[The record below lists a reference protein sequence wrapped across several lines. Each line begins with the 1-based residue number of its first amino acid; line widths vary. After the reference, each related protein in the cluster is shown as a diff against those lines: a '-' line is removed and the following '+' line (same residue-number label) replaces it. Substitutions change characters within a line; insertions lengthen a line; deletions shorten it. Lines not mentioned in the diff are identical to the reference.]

1 MPIGNCDSRATDCTS
16 RLVTAALNCCQNV
29 SLASW
34 ASGNKVIRQIVLKR
48 RLVMRTSRYSL
59 IFCLLL
65 LSTVAI
71 GLSLSHARSLA
82 ASSAQSFTVEQIKS
96 YPFPNELTTA
106 KTGARIAWAFN
117 ERGARNVW
125 VADAPDFKP
134 RKLTNYNTD
143 DGQELTSLAI
153 SSDGKFVVYVRGGD
167 HGANWD
173 ISSGV
178 DPASSPAQTR
188 VQLWSVPFAGGEPK
202 LLSDGDEPAISPKSD
217 RVVFVKEHAIWS
229 VPIDGSSPAKRL
241 FYARGEA
248 DSMEY
253 SPDGSRLAFVSG
265 RGDHS
270 FIGVYTNDATPILYL
285 SPSTARDSRPRWSEA
300 GGRW

>member
-1 MPIGNCDSRATDCTS
+1 MPMGNCDSRATASTS
-16 RLVTAALNCCQNV
+16 RFVTADLNCCQNV

-34 ASGNKVIRQIVLKR
+34 ASGNTPTRQIMLKR
-48 RLVMRTSRYSL
+48 RLVMRTSRFSL

-65 LSTVAI
+65 LTTVSA
-71 GLSLSHARSLA
+71 GLSLAQAPSVA
-82 ASSAQSFTVEQIKS
+82 ASSSSSFTVEQIKS
-96 YPFPNELTTA
+96 YPFPNELTAA

-188 VQLWSVPFAGGEPK
+188 VQLWSVPFAGGGPK
-202 LLSDGDEPAISPKSD
+202 LLREGDELAISQTCA
-217 RVVFVKEHAIWS
+217 RVPS
-229 VPIDGSSPAKRL
+229 V
-241 FYARGEA
+241 
-248 DSMEY
+248 
-253 SPDGSRLAFVSG
+253 
-265 RGDHS
+265 
-270 FIGVYTNDATPILYL
+270 
-285 SPSTARDSRPRWSEA
+285 
-300 GGRW
+300 